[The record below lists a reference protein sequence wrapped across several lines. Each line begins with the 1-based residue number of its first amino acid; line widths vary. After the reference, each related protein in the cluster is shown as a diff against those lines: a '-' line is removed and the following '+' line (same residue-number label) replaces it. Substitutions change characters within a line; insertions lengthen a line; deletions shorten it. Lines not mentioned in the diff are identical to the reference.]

1 MEDFLREL
9 KHACPGG
16 LLTNEIFLDIC
27 RRHGYAPIGT
37 AEMTSYDGAYYY
49 MGFLSCHPDG
59 EAHEGLHDIF
69 RRRVE
74 EGYDIR
80 HIRYGRAPDGIYLM
94 LGQERG
100 DGRTPVLAMGTMDG
114 KYIIG
119 VFPDIEDQD
128 ISVAS
133 KLAQEAGVQ
142 LPNSPTPQN
151 PFATYLD
158 ELDLTGI

>member
-69 RRRVE
+69 RRHVE

-94 LGQERG
+94 LPDDIFSIHRAHGKNG
-100 DGRTPVLAMGTMDG
+100 SSAIAAFLA
-114 KYIIG
+114 Y
-119 VFPDIEDQD
+119 FPDIEDRD

-158 ELDLTGI
+158 E